1 MDGISYLFTD
11 SCLRL
16 NREKEEGQWLS
27 SDLHFV
33 HIRYNFRD
41 DITEHMCKIIKEK
54 SSFTCSF
61 SFSKKETKPDMIIT
75 RNINLFYKQH
85 IDHTYTTKSIP
96 KC

>member
-61 SFSKKETKPDMIIT
+61 SFQKK
-75 RNINLFYKQH
+75 KQNQ
-85 IDHTYTTKSIP
+85 I
-96 KC
+96 